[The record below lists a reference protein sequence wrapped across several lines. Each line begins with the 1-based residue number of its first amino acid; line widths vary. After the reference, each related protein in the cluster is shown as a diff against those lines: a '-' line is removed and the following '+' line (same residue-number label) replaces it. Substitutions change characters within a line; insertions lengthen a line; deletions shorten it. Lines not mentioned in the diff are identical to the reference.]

1 MLSYN
6 EINTQLKTSHTPYTD
21 NIDKQTY
28 ISIFNEKKYKKCMRT
43 SEFCLYNDNNL

>member
-28 ISIFNEKKYKKCMRT
+28 ISIFNEKNIK
-43 SEFCLYNDNNL
+43 NV